1 MKFFL
6 PFRVT
11 NIKIITHKELIMKI
25 KFLLFLPAL
34 LALTS
39 EYAAAQTEVWVGE
52 VVAISARGPKSVE
65 KTPGSVSVVVKQ
77 DMDAKTMQSA
87 DQALNALPGVF
98 NRRGKGL
105 MDTSSAVT
113 LRGVPEQK
121 RTLVLY
127 DGIPLNDAYTGAVS
141 FGGMQIEDI
150 DRVEVARGSF
160 SGLYGGNA
168 MGGVVNFVP
177 RQPEKRELSL
187 KAGYGG
193 PVGPEPAME
202 NMFSGYLSYGDRFGK
217 KLRLLAG
224 YGYKYTDGY
233 ASDMNV
239 QSAAVTAGLTG
250 WDRTTDNTGKPRYLI
265 GDKGDNGWKETNASL
280 RVWYD
285 LSDRDKLSISFSS
298 LEYGYSYGDPHTY
311 LRNAAGAEV
320 WSYGSVKEGSFLGG
334 DGGRQQNSYSAAYDR
349 KDDSFELK
357 VSLGYID
364 TLKNWYVTPTA
375 ASALRSGGAGKVSNT
390 PASSLNSE
398 VQLTLP
404 EILPRQSLIG
414 GVSWRYSEAETSE
427 NNLANWKNETAKGAL
442 TYKAGGKNSDIGAYL
457 QDEIR
462 LHDKLAAYLSLRG
475 DWWRTYDGAADQ
487 PGTAGY
493 PVSYSSRTDSSLS
506 PKASLVYNPSDAAT
520 MRASVGRSFRS
531 PTVYEL
537 YRTWNSGSKVYRGN
551 PDLDPETVDS
561 WDIGVEYRPWKGLK
575 LGAVYFENRMKDLVY
590 RRTVNANLLIYENA
604 GEAFGNGWEFEA
616 EQVFDHGRVF
626 ANLTLNDAE
635 ITKNSANAGSVGKK
649 LQDLPDKLYS
659 FGGDVKA
666 GKFTFGALGRYVG
679 KRWTSDANTDKVE
692 GVYGSR
698 DSYFTAEVKVAWN
711 PLDDLSVSLALQN
724 LFNEVYY
731 DYYRAPGRT
740 WFTEVSWKI

>member
-1 MKFFL
+1 M
-6 PFRVT
+6 RR
-11 NIKIITHKELIMKI
+11 NC
-25 KFLLFLPAL
+25 LLLSLAL
-34 LALTS
+34 LALTAGR
-39 EYAAAQTEVWVGE
+39 AAAETEVWAGE
-52 VVAISARGPKSVE
+52 VVGLAARGAKPVD

-77 DMDAKTMQSA
+77 DLAAKTVQTA

-98 NRRGKGL
+98 NRRGKGI

-127 DGIPLNDAYTGAVS
+127 DGMPLNDAYTGAVS
-141 FGGMQIEDI
+141 FGGMQIEEI

-177 RQPEKRELSL
+177 RRPEKREFSL

-193 PVGPEPAME
+193 PLGPEPAMA
-202 NMFSGYLSYGDRFGK
+202 NMVSGYLAYGDKLGK

-224 YGYKYTDGY
+224 YGYKHTDGY
-233 ASDMNV
+233 ASDLNV
-239 QSAAVTAGLTG
+239 QSAAPTAGLTG
-250 WDRTTDNTGKPRYLI
+250 WSATTTNTGAARYLI

-280 RVWYD
+280 RAWYD
-285 LSDRDKLSISFSS
+285 LSDRDKLSVSFSS
-298 LEYGYSYGDPHTY
+298 LEYGYFYGDPRTY

-320 WSYGSVKEGSFLGG
+320 WTYGSVKEGTFLGG

-349 KDDSFELK
+349 KGDRSELK

-364 TLKNWYVTPTA
+364 TLKSWYVTPA
-375 ASALRSGGAGKVSNT
+375 SASALRSGGAGKVSNT
-390 PASSLNSE
+390 PASAINSE
-398 VQLTLP
+398 AQLTLP
-404 EILPRQSLIG
+404 EVSPRHSLIG

-427 NNLANWKNETAKGAL
+427 NNLADWKDEAAKGSL
-442 TYKAGGKNSDIGAYL
+442 TYKAGGKNADIGAYL

-475 DWWRTYDGAADQ
+475 DWWRTYDGAAEQ

-493 PVSYSSRTDSSLS
+493 PVSYSARTDSALS
-506 PKASLVYNPSDAAT
+506 PKASLVYNPSGAAT
-520 MRASVGRSFRS
+520 LRASAGRSFRP

-537 YRTWNSGSKVYRGN
+537 YRTWTSGAKVYQGN
-551 PDLDPETVDS
+551 PGLAPETVDS
-561 WDIGVEYRPWKGLK
+561 WDAGAEYRPWKGLQ

-590 RRTVNANLLIYENA
+590 RRTVTANLLVYENA
-604 GEAFGNGWEFEA
+604 GEAFGKGWEFEA
-616 EQVFDHGRVF
+616 EQVFARGRVF

-635 ITKNSANAGSVGKK
+635 ITRNSASAASVGKK
-649 LQDLPDKLYS
+649 LQDLPEKLYS
-659 FGGDVKA
+659 FGGDLKA
-666 GKFTFGALGRYVG
+666 GRFTFGALGRYIG
-679 KRWTSDANTDKVE
+679 KRWTSDANTDTVD

-698 DSYFTAEVKVAWN
+698 DPYFTAEAKAAWS
-711 PLDDLSVSLALQN
+711 PLDDLSVSLAAQN
-724 LFNEVYY
+724 LFNKVYY

-740 WFTEVSWKI
+740 WFAEVSWKI